1 MDFENGDIELFEN
14 RILPIMK
21 FYNKDKYH
29 ISYFGGEPL
38 KNWKIIEYT
47 LPKFNASKYCHS
59 IVLISNGLLLTQEK
73 VDFLKHYNC
82 GLSWSFDGLWS
93 NRNRPLAVKDNPN
106 NPGIH
111 FSENVGNSN
120 NPKVKNTNSFEKYM
134 EILPLAKQLTTS
146 CKVMVN
152 PWSFNTL
159 TENFKFFID
168 NGIYHPDFSIVR
180 DNIYRESDIL
190 TYSKE
195 IKRLADFIINENEKH
210 LCSAGFFT
218 LYTLDTL
225 AYSLFGKRKHGCF
238 VGVNGLMYAYDGSI
252 WPCERFR
259 SRNKL
264 CLYKDNEYFWN
275 NIELLN
281 SNEISNPQTY
291 SECKNCELYGVC
303 NSQCLFSMI
312 KFKNP
317 NNPNNPDN
325 HLSENIGNIGNSKN
339 FNISINPIKPVCE
352 LFKLTY
358 KEAFRIYKE
367 SNQRYR
373 DYIHNQVLQGFNN

>member
-1 MDFENGDIELFEN
+1 MDFENGDIEVFEN

-21 FYNKDKYH
+21 YYNQNKYH

-47 LPKFNASKYCHS
+47 LPKFKSSKYCNS
-59 IVLISNGLLLTQEK
+59 IVIISNGLLLTQEK
-73 VDFLKHYNC
+73 VNFLKHYNC

-93 NRNRPLAVKDNPN
+93 NKNRPLANK
-106 NPGIH
+106 
-111 FSENVGNSN
+111 E
-120 NPKVKNTNSFEKYM
+120 NSFNGYM
-134 EILPLAKQLTTS
+134 ETLELAKQLTSS

-159 TENFKFFID
+159 TENFKFFIE

-180 DNIYRESDIL
+180 DNIYRESDIQL
-190 TYSKE
+190 YAKE
-195 IKRLADFIINENEKH
+195 IKRLADCVIQENEKQ
-210 LCSAGFFT
+210 LCSVGFFT

-225 AYSLFGKRKHGCF
+225 AYTLFGKRNHGCF

-264 CLYKDNEYFWN
+264 CLYKDNEYFWE
-275 NIELLN
+275 NIKLLN
-281 SNEISNPQTY
+281 SKEISNPQTY
-291 SECKNCELYGVC
+291 NECKNCELYGVC
-303 NSQCLFSMI
+303 NSQCLYSMVKFSKKQNI
-312 KFKNP
+312 
-317 NNPNNPDN
+317 PDN
-325 HLSENIGNIGNSKN
+325 NFSDNIGKSNLSDNIG
-339 FNISINPIKPVCE
+339 ISINPIKSVCE
-352 LFKLTY
+352 LFRLTY
-358 KEAFRIYKE
+358 KEAFRVYKE

-373 DYIHNQVLQGFNN
+373 DYIHNQIMQGFNN